1 MIVVTE
7 GELDCLSV
15 SEINQN
21 RWPVVSVPSGSK
33 RAHKDIA
40 NNLQWLSK
48 FDSVVF
54 LFDDDAPG
62 REAAQ
67 KAAAV
72 LPVGKAYIGTIEGY
86 KDANAALMD
95 GRADLI
101 KKAIWNAKEWRPDG
115 LITAKDIMEQILNPP
130 EMGLPWFDN
139 RMNSLTY
146 GRHPDKGQVWVVGA
160 GTGIGKTAW
169 LVKQLAYDLASDLKV
184 GGFFLEIPPDELYQR
199 VAGIMDGTTYHEPG
213 QSIDKDK
220 LRATV
225 ESFDPQLHVYD
236 SFGAADLDII
246 VSLMR
251 YLNQAQ
257 GVRVF
262 YVDNMSQL
270 TDEERLRQTVEET
283 VKTMK
288 SLADELK
295 ITVLI
300 ASHLTSPET
309 GSHEEGARV
318 KLRHFYGARKLGA
331 WIDGAFG
338 LERDTQSEDEVK
350 KLTTTLR
357 FLKLRLAGRNVGKTL
372 PYRYDEAT
380 DSVRPRGPAS
390 ANDYFDHEDEE
401 DWQ

>member
-54 LFDDDAPG
+54 LFDDDDPG

-101 KKAIWNAKEWRPDG
+101 KKAIWNADEWRPDG
-115 LITAKDIMEQILNPP
+115 LITAKDIMDEILNPP
-130 EMGLPWFDN
+130 EVGLPFFDQ
-139 RMNSLTY
+139 RLTELTY
-146 GRHPDKGQVWVVGA
+146 GRHMDKGQVWVVGA

-169 LVKQLAYDLASDLKV
+169 LAKQLAHDITSGLRV
-184 GGFFLEIPPDELYQR
+184 GGFFLEIPPAELYQR
-199 VAGIMDGTTYHEPG
+199 IAGIIDGTTYHVPG
-213 QSIDKDK
+213 QQVDKEK

-225 ESFDPQLHVYD
+225 ESFDSQLHVYD
-236 SFGAADLDII
+236 SFGASDLEII

-257 GVRVF
+257 GVSVF
-262 YVDNMSQL
+262 FVDNMSQL
-270 TDEERLRQTVEET
+270 TDEDRLRQSVEEA
-283 VKTMK
+283 VKTFK

-295 ITVLI
+295 LTILI
-300 ASHLTSPET
+300 ASHLASPT
-309 GSHEEGARV
+309 HGSHEEGAKV
-318 KLRHFYGARKLGA
+318 SLRHFYGSRKLAA
-331 WIDGAFG
+331 WIDGAFS
-338 LERDTQSEDEVK
+338 LERNTLSEDEDEKV
-350 KLTTTLR
+350 TTTLR
-357 FLKLRLAGRNVGKTL
+357 LLKLRLAGRNVGKVL
-372 PYRYDEAT
+372 HYRYEPET
-380 DSVRPRGPAS
+380 DSVCPYEGTS
-390 ANDYFDHEDEE
+390 DYFGHEDEE